1 MSVTTATRTAKHRQ
15 SRAMDELEASREF
28 QEAQH
33 PGLSVKSFEALD
45 LDAIEE
51 LDVKRPD
58 LTPLADVYQAL
69 RATQYLPYND
79 PARGRAISVSIRIAH
94 DYLWA
99 ASNQVA
105 DTPDLPAAPSTAAC
119 ALVDLNAAL
128 LRMQAMH
135 AGKPFAQGPDTDHL
149 PADMAE
155 LIAYCRV
162 KASDAHFVVQNAFEH
177 LACTSA
183 GRSPVAELLDE
194 IL

>member
-1 MSVTTATRTAKHRQ
+1 MSATNAVRIAKPSQ
-15 SRAMDELEASREF
+15 IRAMDELKASREF

-33 PGLSVKSFEALD
+33 PALSVKSFEALD

-58 LTPLADVYQAL
+58 LAPLADVYQAL

-105 DTPDLPAAPSTAAC
+105 DAPDLPAAPSTAAC

-128 LRMQAMH
+128 LRMESMH

-149 PADMAE
+149 PTDMAA
-155 LIAYCRV
+155 LISYCRS
-162 KASDAHFVVQNAFEH
+162 KAFATHCVVQNAFEH
-177 LACTSA
+177 LASTAA

>member
-1 MSVTTATRTAKHRQ
+1 MSANTATRTAKPRK
-15 SRAMDELEASREF
+15 SRVISEVQASREY
-28 QEAQH
+28 QETLH
-33 PGLSVKSFEALD
+33 PALSVKSFEALD

-58 LTPLADVYQAL
+58 LAPLADVYQAL

>member
-1 MSVTTATRTAKHRQ
+1 MSANTATRTAKPRK
-15 SRAMDELEASREF
+15 SRFISEVQASREY
-28 QEAQH
+28 QETLRPA
-33 PGLSVKSFEALD
+33 LSVKSFEALD

-58 LTPLADVYQAL
+58 LAPLADVYQAL

-105 DTPDLPAAPSTAAC
+105 DAPDLPAAPSTAAC

-128 LRMQAMH
+128 LRMESVH

-149 PADMAE
+149 PTDMAA
-155 LIAYCRV
+155 LISYCRS
-162 KASDAHFVVQNAFEH
+162 KAFATHCVVQNAFEH
-177 LACTSA
+177 LAITAA

>member
-1 MSVTTATRTAKHRQ
+1 MSATTAARTVKARQ
-15 SRAMDELEASREF
+15 RRAIDEVKAGREH
-28 QEAQH
+28 QETLHHAI
-33 PGLSVKSFEALD
+33 SVKSFEALD

-58 LTPLADVYQAL
+58 LAPLADVYQVL

-79 PARGRAISVSIRIAH
+79 PARVRAISMSIRIAH

-128 LRMQAMH
+128 SRMKALH
-135 AGKPFAQGPDTDHL
+135 SGTPFLQGPDTEHL

-155 LIAYCRV
+155 LIDYCHG
-162 KASDAHFVVQNAFEH
+162 KARDAHFVVQNAFDH

-183 GRSPVAELLDE
+183 GRSPVAEFLDE